1 MMQTDNPINCAILD
15 DEPLPI
21 ELLQDYINKTPGL
34 QLAYAFRDQL
44 QLLQAIEKQP
54 VQILFLD
61 VQMPELTGFQV
72 ARLLNGKCEIIITTA
87 FPQYAL
93 DGYEYD
99 VADYL
104 LKPFG
109 FERFLVAIN
118 KCKKRLSGHPR
129 TSDSEPT
136 HFFVKT
142 GSRLMKILHN
152 DVFYLEAM
160 RDYIGIHLANEKIL
174 TLQSLRSFEEQLPE
188 KFIRIHRS
196 YIINSDKVSY
206 IEGNNISLG
215 STTLSVGEKYQ
226 QSLSKITLLRG

>member
-1 MMQTDNPINCAILD
+1 MQTDNIIHCAILD
-15 DEPLPI
+15 DEPLPV
-21 ELLQDYINKTPGL
+21 ELLQDYITKTPGL
-34 QLAYAFRDQL
+34 HLSYSFRDPL

-72 ARLLNGKCEIIITTA
+72 ARLLKGKCEIIITTA
-87 FPQYAL
+87 FPEYAL

-118 KCKKRLSGHPR
+118 KCKKRLISNQRVP
-129 TSDSEPT
+129 DAEPS

-142 GSRLMKILHN
+142 GSKLLKILHN
-152 DVFYLEAM
+152 DVIYLEAM
-160 RDYIGIHLANEKIL
+160 RDYVAIHLANEKIL
-174 TLQSLRSFEEQLPE
+174 TLQSLRSFEEQMPE

-206 IEGNNISLG
+206 IEGHNISLG
-215 STTLSVGEKYQ
+215 SIILSVGEKYMN
-226 QSLSKITLLRG
+226 SLARITLSRG

>member
-1 MMQTDNPINCAILD
+1 MQTTNIINCAILD

-21 ELLQDYINKTPGL
+21 ELLQDYISKTPGL
-34 QLAYAFRDQL
+34 QLAYAFRDPL

-61 VQMPELTGFQV
+61 VQMPELSGFQV
-72 ARLLNGKCEIIITTA
+72 ARLLNGQCEIIISTA

-118 KCKKRLSGHPR
+118 KCKKRL
-129 TSDSEPT
+129 TSTQRINDTDPS

-142 GSRLMKILHN
+142 GSRLLKILHN
-152 DVFYLEAM
+152 DVIYLEAM
-160 RDYIGIHLANEKIL
+160 RDYVGVHLANEKIL

-215 STTLSVGEKYQ
+215 ATILSVGEKYQ
-226 QSLSKITLLRG
+226 QSLSRITLMRR